1 MSAAGFARYCQD
13 GLRILSVVSGG
24 LLLLGL
30 DAAEPELIRRWAADG
45 KLPCIRKV
53 LEAGTT
59 GPLTGVEGF
68 HVGSTWPS
76 FYTGLSPAGHGFHRI
91 EQLASGTYDLFRPLD
106 SPTGLGG
113 VPFWRLAS
121 DAGKRVAVLDVP
133 LTRVEPGLNGI
144 HVVEWGG
151 HDSVFGFRTAPPSFA
166 GDVLATVG
174 PYPLPAHCDVE
185 RRTVDDFEQFVSG
198 LERAVER
205 KTALT
210 LELLAREEWDL
221 AIQVFS
227 EAHCVGHQCWHLHDP
242 THPSHD
248 RRLRDALSDPV
259 ERVYRAIDAG
269 VGAILE
275 RASASRVLLFS
286 SHGMRG
292 FHGADFL
299 LPEILYR
306 LGATSAPPGFRARAA
321 RSARRRLTGSRVHG
335 VARRI
340 HRRLTGHRP
349 PPTNVSHWADVATS
363 RCFPVPNG
371 SPVSAIRLNLID
383 REPRGVLRAG
393 PEADAFCE
401 ELTRDL
407 EAVVDERTGS
417 PLVVAVKRTDSMYT
431 GPRGQSLPDL
441 LVEWSDDL
449 VGTTAHGDGRGSSV
463 RAYSEKIGVVEKHNS
478 TLRTGDHLPDGLYA
492 FLAPGNQTGSIGP
505 PARLIDLHPSI
516 CRLLGVQAGD
526 VDGEVIPGIAA

>member
-1 MSAAGFARYCQD
+1 
-13 GLRILSVVSGG
+13 
-24 LLLLGL
+24 LLGL
-30 DAAEPELIRRWAADG
+30 DAAEPELIRRWAAEG

-53 LEAGTT
+53 IDEGIT
-59 GPLTGVEGF
+59 GPLLGVEGF
-68 HVGSTWPS
+68 HIGSTWPS

-91 EQLASGTYDLFRPLD
+91 DQLASGTYEFFRPLD

-133 LTRVEPGLNGI
+133 LTRVETGLNGI

-151 HDSVFGFRTAPPSFA
+151 HDSVFGLRTSPPSLA

-174 PYPLPAHCDVE
+174 PYPLPSDCDVD
-185 RRTVDDFEQFVSG
+185 RTTTDDFERFVSG
-198 LERAVER
+198 LELAVAT

-210 LELLAREEWDL
+210 LELLGQENWDL

-248 RRLRDALSDPV
+248 RQLRDALSDPV
-259 ERVYRAIDAG
+259 ERVYRALDAG

-275 RASASRVLLFS
+275 RAGASRVLLFC

-306 LGATSAPPGFRARAA
+306 LGATAALPSLRARAE
-321 RSARRRLTGSRVHG
+321 RHARRRLTGTRLHG
-335 VARRI
+335 VSRRI
-340 HRRLTGHRP
+340 HKRLTARRP
-349 PPTNVSHWADVATS
+349 HAHNVSHWADVATS

-383 REPRGVLRAG
+383 REPTGVLRAG
-393 PEADAFCE
+393 AEADAFCE

-407 EAVVDERTGS
+407 EAVVDDRTGS
-417 PLVVAVKRTDSMYT
+417 PLVVAVKRTDSLYT
-431 GPRGQSLPDL
+431 GPRRESLPDL
-441 LVEWSDDL
+441 LVEWNDDL
-449 VGTTAHGDGRGSSV
+449 LGTTAHADGHGSSV
-463 RAYSEKIGVVEKHNS
+463 RAYSEKIGIVEKQNM
-478 TLRTGDHLPDGLYA
+478 TRRTGDHRPNGLYA
-492 FLAPGNQTGSIGP
+492 FSAPGNPAGSIGP
-505 PARLIDLHPSI
+505 PARLVDLYPTI
-516 CRLLGVQAGD
+516 CRLMGVQAPS
-526 VDGEVIPGIAA
+526 VDGKVIPGVLAA